1 MPADRQVD
9 FVYVYPIESNQA
21 TMRRLCSL
29 AAIAAILPGSLG
41 FALTSTCVDD
51 DAAVPEFAAALGV
64 DVSTCA
70 EVLSEDSR

>member
-1 MPADRQVD
+1 M
-9 FVYVYPIESNQA
+9 SNQS
-21 TMRRLCSL
+21 MRRLCSL

-41 FALTSTCVDD
+41 FAPTSTCVDD

-70 EVLSEDSR
+70 EVLSEDPR